1 MERLLLANNRR
12 DENGVLNKD
21 TLRLALDLE
30 NDISTRLD
38 SSTDTLSCVRSE
50 NGQCLFTSPLS
61 YWEHD
66 YKTLAEDKKLIDTIN
81 RLNMT
86 SHAVFPVTLP
96 MVLADRAG
104 LEDEEKVDFA
114 TFLVLT
120 YYFRETDCN
129 SQAGHS
135 AWLQLVESAMK
146 GKGQVKT
153 LPGQP
158 TLHAIQVCTDDTRVY
173 SLLTF

>member
-1 MERLLLANNRR
+1 VD
-12 DENGVLNKD
+12 DENV
-21 TLRLALDLE
+21 
-30 NDISTRLD
+30 
-38 SSTDTLSCVRSE
+38 V
-50 NGQCLFTSPLS
+50 
-61 YWEHD
+61 
-66 YKTLAEDKKLIDTIN
+66 DTIN
-81 RLNMT
+81 RLNKT

-114 TFLVLT
+114 TFLVFT

-146 GKGQVKT
+146 GKGQIKT

-158 TLHAIQVCTDDTRVY
+158 TLHAIQVCTSMPPASIHY
-173 SLLTF
+173 